1 MAVHHWQPIAV
12 LLFLTAGANASGQPP
27 NPIPPFSELPALTKE
42 HGWEPMEF
50 PDIGRHTQYELVSDP
65 DQGQVIQARADNSAS
80 GLITRVSL
88 EPGDSLILRWRWKV
102 DNTLEKGDAR
112 RKSGDDYP
120 ARIYVA
126 FEFEPE
132 KASWFERT
140 KRKTISALFGEEL
153 PGRALNYIWA
163 NRLPQGEIVANPFT
177 DDTMMIAVNSGEEEL
192 GQWVTVERDIVADYR
207 AAFGEDPP
215 RLVGVAIMSDTDNT
229 GEMARAWYGDIS
241 LSRR

>member
-1 MAVHHWQPIAV
+1 MTVHYWQSIAV
-12 LLFLTAGANASGQPP
+12 LLFLAVYTSAWGQPS
-27 NPIPPFSELPALTKE
+27 NPIPPFSELPALTTE

-50 PDIGRHTQYELVSDP
+50 PDIGRHSQYELVSDP
-65 DQGQVIQARADNSAS
+65 DQGQVVQARADNSAS

-88 EPGDSLILRWRWKV
+88 EPGDSLILRWRWRV
-102 DNTLEKGDAR
+102 ENTLEKGDAR

-132 KASWFERT
+132 KAGWFERA
-140 KRKTISALFGEEL
+140 KRKTVSALFGEEL
-153 PGRALNYIWA
+153 PGKALNYIWA
-163 NRLPQGEIVANPFT
+163 NRLPQGEMVANPFT

-207 AAFGEDPP
+207 AVFGEDPP
-215 RLVGVAIMSDTDNT
+215 PLVGVAIMSDTDNT
-229 GEMARAWYGDIS
+229 GETARAWYGDIS
-241 LSRR
+241 LSRP

>member
-1 MAVHHWQPIAV
+1 MTTHYRRLTLM
-12 LLFLTAGANASGQPP
+12 LLFLAVQASAWGQPA
-27 NPIPPFSELPALTKE
+27 NPIPPFSELPELATG
-42 HGWEPMEF
+42 HGWEPLEF
-50 PDIGRHTQYELVSDP
+50 PDIGRHSQYELVSDP
-65 DQGQVIQARADNSAS
+65 DQGQVVQARADNSAS

-102 DNTLEKGDAR
+102 DNILEKGDAR

-132 KASWFERT
+132 KAGWFERA
-140 KRKTISALFGEEL
+140 KRKTVSALFGEEL
-153 PGRALNYIWA
+153 PGKALNYIWA
-163 NRLPQGEIVANPFT
+163 NRLPQGDIVANPFT

-207 AAFGEDPP
+207 AAFGEEPP
-215 RLVGVAIMSDTDNT
+215 PLVGVAIMSDTDNT
-229 GEMARAWYGDIS
+229 GETATAWYGDIS
-241 LSRR
+241 LSRP